1 MSETRHIQRILIA
14 NRGEIAVRVI
24 HACQDTGRTAIA
36 VYADPDVD
44 ALFVHL
50 ADEAYA
56 LGGGTSRET
65 YLNIGRIIDVAR
77 RAHADAV
84 HPGYGFLSENADFAE
99 AVIAAGMVWIG
110 PSPETI
116 RELGSKVQ
124 ARRIAADVGA
134 PMAPGTTEPVRD
146 PAEVVAFAREHGLPL
161 AIKAV
166 YGGGGRGLKVV
177 HELADVEEAFVS
189 ATHEAQLAFGNGDC
203 FIERFL
209 ARPRHVEV
217 QVLGDAYGHVE
228 AVGTRDCSLQRRNQ
242 KLIEEAPAPFLPA
255 DTERR
260 LRNAAVAICER
271 ARYTGAGTV
280 EFLVDPDGTMSFM
293 EVNTRIQVEHPVT
306 EMTCGVD
313 LVEAQLAIAE
323 GTPLEAVLAG
333 AADTTALTARER
345 SSAAETSS
353 AVTRDA
359 SVPAIRPHGH
369 AIEFRIN
376 AEDPARG
383 FVPFPGTVTSL
394 RVPTGPGIRWDSG
407 VAAGSVVP
415 DQFDSMLAKLVVWA
429 PTRDECLLRAKRA
442 LAELEIGGV
451 PTVKAFDQ
459 AVLAHPDFAA
469 TDGRFAVYTRWIEEE
484 FLPTAD
490 VQSLSGGR
498 YDARAAQDKPVESWV
513 EVDGKRLRLGLPAS
527 FAGVAALGAGLAGLA
542 ANATANAPTGT
553 SGSTMSTGT
562 TAIADAA
569 GSPLPNSMSGIAALL
584 AASGSLAGTGA
595 TTGANA
601 AAANDDAI
609 AATIS
614 GTVVRWLVDDGA
626 QVQQGD
632 PVVVLE
638 AMKMETEVSSPAS
651 GTLHQVATVGAS
663 VRIDQPLG
671 TVTA

>member
-1 MSETRHIQRILIA
+1 M
-14 NRGEIAVRVI
+14 
-24 HACQDTGRTAIA
+24 
-36 VYADPDVD
+36 YADPDAD

-84 HPGYGFLSENADFAE
+84 HPGYGFLSENADFAA

-146 PAEVVAFAREHGLPL
+146 PAEVVAFAREYGLPL

-260 LRNAAVAICER
+260 LRDAAVAICEH

-323 GTPLEAVLAG
+323 GTPLEAILAG
-333 AADTTALTARER
+333 AVDATALASRER
-345 SSAAETSS
+345 SSANETSS
-353 AVTRDA
+353 AAREA

-369 AIEFRIN
+369 AIEFRLN

-484 FLPTAD
+484 FLPAAD

-498 YDARAAQDKPVESWV
+498 YDARAAQDKPLESWV

-542 ANATANAPTGT
+542 AANTAANAPTGT

-584 AASGSLAGTGA
+584 AASGSIAGTGA

-601 AAANDDAI
+601 AVTNGNAV

-626 QVQQGD
+626 QVRQGD

-638 AMKMETEVSSPAS
+638 AMKMETEVPSPAS
-651 GTLHQVATVGAS
+651 GTLHQAATVGDS

>member
-1 MSETRHIQRILIA
+1 MQRILIA

-36 VYADPDVD
+36 VYADPDAD

-65 YLNIGRIIDVAR
+65 YLSIGRIIDVAR
-77 RAHADAV
+77 RVHADAV
-84 HPGYGFLSENADFAE
+84 HPGYGFLSENADFAA

-146 PAEVVAFAREHGLPL
+146 PAEVVAFAREYGLPL

-260 LRNAAVAICER
+260 LRDAAVAICER

-323 GTPLEAVLAG
+323 GTPLEVVLAG
-333 AADTTALTARER
+333 AADATALAARER

-353 AVTRDA
+353 EALDA

-369 AIEFRIN
+369 AVEFRIN

-469 TDGRFAVYTRWIEEE
+469 ADGRFAVYTRWIEEE
-484 FLPTAD
+484 FLPAAD

-498 YDARAAQDKPVESWV
+498 YDARTAQDKPVESWV

-527 FAGVAALGAGLAGLA
+527 FAGVAALGAGLTGLA

-553 SGSTMSTGT
+553 SGSAMCTGM

-601 AAANDDAI
+601 AVTNGNAV

-638 AMKMETEVSSPAS
+638 AMKMETEVPSPAS
-651 GTLHQVATVGAS
+651 GTLHQAATIGDS